1 MSSVA
6 GPSRPSAQISH
17 PPAPST
23 SGDSESTQQQQPQQ
37 EKGLDVGV
45 LRELTRTALVEKLN
59 EVGTAP
65 QSCERGRRA
74 VLGRRADLTQIQ
86 GAKTLV
92 LDSVLAGPLGL
103 ITEVALLKV
112 SPSLDCHSETQSC

>member
-1 MSSVA
+1 M
-6 GPSRPSAQISH
+6 
-17 PPAPST
+17 
-23 SGDSESTQQQQPQQ
+23 
-37 EKGLDVGV
+37 GV
-45 LRELTRTALVEKLN
+45 LRELTRTALVERLN
-59 EVGTAP
+59 EVGAAP
-65 QSCERGRRA
+65 HSCERRRGA

-112 SPSLDCHSETQSC
+112 SSTLYCDSETQSC